1 VFPYWGDMIRKNDP
15 ELSFVDASLALIE
28 NEWKSHWL
36 NKLLGIV
43 DWKPFERQFNTLYSK
58 DTGRPAWDPVV
69 LFRCLLLAEWNTLS
83 DRKLREALQFRI
95 DFRKFAGIPL
105 DQEVPDDTTFVM
117 FRNRIQP
124 IWYRLHEE
132 LSRQLQRAGFE
143 IHKAVA
149 LDATLVEA
157 HSKPKSQSGGGGDPD
172 ASWRGFPVKKKL
184 EEEGNEVLSR
194 RMALYGYK
202 VNLAASVGQGFVSRF
217 SICKA
222 SEHESHHFQELLSKR
237 TEAVYADKGYVGHR
251 DRLQEQGIRDGI
263 QAKATR
269 GHPLSFADT
278 LRNQRITRKRRIVEG
293 VFGSWKRWCG
303 WRKTRFIGLARN
315 ELAVC
320 LTALA
325 WNLKKWAKLS
335 APRFSYT

>member
-1 VFPYWGDMIRKNDP
+1 MIRKNDP
-15 ELSFVDASLALIE
+15 ELSFVDAALVLIE
-28 NEWKSHWL
+28 REWQSHWL
-36 NKLLGIV
+36 RKLLDLV
-43 DWKPFERQFNTLYSK
+43 DWRPFDRQFKKLYSH

-83 DRKLREALQFRI
+83 DRKLREALQFRF

-105 DQEVPDDTTFVM
+105 DQEVPDDTTFVV
-117 FRNRIQP
+117 FRNRIQSVWP
-124 IWYRLHEE
+124 RLHEE
-132 LSRQLQRAGFE
+132 LNRQLQGAGFE
-143 IHKAVA
+143 VQKALAV
-149 LDATLVEA
+149 DATLVEA
-157 HSKPKSQSGGGGDPD
+157 HSKPKSESGGGGDTD

-184 EEEGNEVLSR
+184 DEEGNQIVSR

-217 SICKA
+217 SVCKA
-222 SEHESHHFQELLSKR
+222 SEHETHHFQELLSKY
-237 TEAVYADKGYVGHR
+237 TEAVYADKGYVGNR
-251 DRLQEQGIRDGI
+251 DRMQAKGIRDGI

-335 APRFSYT
+335 SARPTYA